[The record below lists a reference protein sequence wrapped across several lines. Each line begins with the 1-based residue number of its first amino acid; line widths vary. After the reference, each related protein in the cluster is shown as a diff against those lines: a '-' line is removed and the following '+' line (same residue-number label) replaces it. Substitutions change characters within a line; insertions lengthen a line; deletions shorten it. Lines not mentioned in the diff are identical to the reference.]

1 MSEPVDMRKYN
12 FVNMSIKEQWSMFVP
27 LNSELSQK
35 ENISPEGLKGMST
48 VTATVAFNQ
57 RRIDKWLGDYRKQI
71 EIAAISVFID
81 SASLCYSNSSES
93 SPVVLL

>member
-1 MSEPVDMRKYN
+1 
-12 FVNMSIKEQWSMFVP
+12 MFVP

-57 RRIDKWLGDYRKQI
+57 RRIDKWLGDYKKQI
-71 EIAAISVFID
+71 EIAATSVFID
-81 SASLCYSNSSES
+81 SASQYLKGITHNK
-93 SPVVLL
+93 L